1 MPHTVPPDDV
11 SSEELSSFP
20 SAICCGRTDWT
31 ARAQALMPEG
41 PQAESLA
48 RMFKALGDPTRLRL
62 LLALMGG
69 EMCVGHLAQFL
80 GASESA
86 ISHHLRHLRQ
96 LALVRRRRQGQMLF
110 YSLDDDHVEAILK
123 IGLEHQAHS
132 EGRSAR

>member
-1 MPHTVPPDDV
+1 MTRTVPPDDA
-11 SSEELSSFP
+11 SSEELSP
-20 SAICCGRTDWT
+20 SLSETCCGRTDWA
-31 ARAQALMPEG
+31 ARAKALMPEG
-41 PQAESLA
+41 TQAESLA

-86 ISHHLRHLRQ
+86 VSHHLRHLRQ

-110 YSLDDDHVEAILK
+110 YSLDDDHVEAILR
-123 IGLEHQAHS
+123 IGLEHQAHR
-132 EGRSAR
+132 EGRSTR